1 MNIVTTARHIELT
14 PALKT
19 YAEEKVSRFD
29 KYISNIAE
37 AKVTLILE
45 KNVHKAEVLLNVN
58 GILIW
63 AESSTGDIY
72 SAIDEVVD
80 KLDMQVKKYKGKL
93 TNHRKGENSRTTGP
107 SGKPAAG
114 APGGL
119 AGEQAAGAPVDEGGR
134 IIKMKR
140 FGVKPMTPEEASLQM
155 ELLDKSFFVFTD
167 ASSGAI
173 NIIYRR
179 NDGNYGLIEPVR

>member
-1 MNIVTTARHIELT
+1 A
-14 PALKT
+14 KFD
-19 YAEEKVSRFD
+19 RFL
-29 KYISNIAE
+29 SNITE

-45 KNVHKAEVLLNVN
+45 KNVHKAEILLNVN

-80 KLDMQVKKYKGKL
+80 KLDMQVQKYKGKL
-93 TNHRKGENSRTTGP
+93 TARRKGENSRTAGTGA
-107 SGKPAAG
+107 SGTG
-114 APGGL
+114 AP
-119 AGEQAAGAPVDEGGR
+119 ADEGGR

-140 FGVKPMTPEEASLQM
+140 FGIKPMTPEEASLQM

-167 ASSGAI
+167 AASGAL
-173 NIIYRR
+173 NIIYKRA
-179 NDGNYGLIEPVR
+179 DGNYGLIEPVK

>member
-1 MNIVTTARHIELT
+1 MNIVTTARHLELT
-14 PALKT
+14 PALKS
-19 YAEEKVSRFD
+19 YAEEKVSKFDRFL
-29 KYISNIAE
+29 SNITE

-45 KNVHKAEVLLNVN
+45 KNVHKAEILLNVN

-80 KLDMQVKKYKGKL
+80 KLDIQVQKYKGKM
-93 TNHRKGENSRTTGP
+93 TDRRKGENNRTI
-107 SGKPAAG
+107 AAG
-114 APGGL
+114 AAL
-119 AGEQAAGAPVDEGGR
+119 SEGAPPDEGGR
-134 IIKMKR
+134 IIKTKR
-140 FGVKPMTPEEASLQM
+140 FGIKPMTPEEATLQM

-167 ASSGAI
+167 AASGAL

-179 NDGNYGLIEPVR
+179 DDGNYGLIEPVK